1 MQRRVVV
8 TGLGVVSPI
17 GAGKEAFWKSLI
29 AGISGVST
37 ISFFDASAYPTQ
49 IAAEVKDFN
58 PTDFIEPKESRRMDR
73 FSQFAVVAAGMAL
86 KDAGLSKE
94 SIDPDRAGVV
104 IGSGIG
110 GLATLEEQHKLLL
123 NQGPR
128 RVSPFLIPMMICNMA
143 AGHVSIFYGLKGP
156 NTCVVTA
163 CASGTHSIGDAFEL
177 IRRGSAEVCVAG
189 GAEAAITPLSLAG
202 FAAMKALS
210 SRNSEPAKASRPFD
224 STRDGFVIGE
234 GAGIVILEDLDSA
247 LARGAHIYAEVLGYG
262 MSADAFH
269 ITAPNKEGD
278 GAVRA
283 MKGALADADLAPETV
298 DYINAHGTSTL
309 YNDRIESLAIKK
321 VFGQHA
327 YRMAVSSTKSM
338 TGHLLGAAGGLEAVA
353 SVLAIDRG
361 SIPPTIN
368 YEYPDPDCDLN
379 YTPNK
384 TVEREINTVMS
395 NSFGFGGQNA
405 VLLFKKYQAT
415 SR

>member
-37 ISFFDASAYPTQ
+37 ISLFDASAYPTQ

-123 NQGPR
+123 KQGPR

-177 IRRGSAEVCVAG
+177 IRRGSADVCVAG
-189 GAEAAITPLSLAG
+189 GAEAAVTPLSLAG

-234 GAGIVILEDLDSA
+234 GAGIVILEDLDIA

-384 TVEREINTVMS
+384 AVEREINTVMS

>member
-1 MQRRVVV
+1 LQRRVVV

-37 ISFFDASAYPTQ
+37 ISLFDASAYPTQ

-177 IRRGSAEVCVAG
+177 IRRGSADVCVAG
-189 GAEAAITPLSLAG
+189 GAEAAVTPLSLAG

-368 YEYPDPDCDLN
+368 YEYPDSDCDLN

-384 TVEREINTVMS
+384 AVEREINTVMS

-405 VLLFKKYQAT
+405 VLLFRKYEK
-415 SR
+415 

>member
-177 IRRGSAEVCVAG
+177 IRRGSADVCVAG
-189 GAEAAITPLSLAG
+189 GAEAAVTPLSLAG

-321 VFGQHA
+321 VFGQYA

-384 TVEREINTVMS
+384 AVEREINTVMS

-405 VLLFKKYQAT
+405 VLLFKKYEK
-415 SR
+415 

>member
-177 IRRGSAEVCVAG
+177 IRRGSADVCVAG

>member
-37 ISFFDASAYPTQ
+37 ISLFDASAYPTQ

-86 KDAGLSKE
+86 KDAGLSRE

-177 IRRGSAEVCVAG
+177 IRRGSADVCVAG
-189 GAEAAITPLSLAG
+189 GAEAAVTPLSLAG

-368 YEYPDPDCDLN
+368 YEYPDSDCDLN

-384 TVEREINTVMS
+384 AVEREINTVMS

-405 VLLFKKYQAT
+405 VLLFRKYEK
-415 SR
+415 

>member
-37 ISFFDASAYPTQ
+37 ISLFDASAYPTQ

-177 IRRGSAEVCVAG
+177 IRRGSADVCVAG
-189 GAEAAITPLSLAG
+189 GAEAAVTPLSLAG

-234 GAGIVILEDLDSA
+234 GAGIVILENLDSA

-368 YEYPDPDCDLN
+368 YEYPDSDCDLN

-384 TVEREINTVMS
+384 AVEREINTVMS

-405 VLLFKKYQAT
+405 VLLFRKYEK
-415 SR
+415 

>member
-177 IRRGSAEVCVAG
+177 IRRGSADVCVAG
-189 GAEAAITPLSLAG
+189 GAEAAVTPLSLAG

-278 GAVRA
+278 GAVKA

-384 TVEREINTVMS
+384 AVEREINTVMS

-405 VLLFKKYQAT
+405 VLLFKKYEK
-415 SR
+415 